1 VSLPFDPSALHEIYA
16 SRDRDGASACGFA
29 LGLALE
35 LARQAAAASPLLWV
49 RHDMSGVEEGLPS
62 PPGLAEW
69 GLDPARILF
78 VRAKDAVAALQAGL
92 EGARMPGLG
101 AVLIE
106 FRGEARAYDLTASRR
121 LAFAAKTSG
130 ALVLVVR
137 TGARPHSSAAA
148 TRWRLR
154 ALPSRA
160 DQLPLAPR
168 TPGPPAFGLTL
179 LRARNG
185 KENLSYHLEWN
196 RNEQRFAILEPQ
208 TGVQV
213 GIHSGSGSL
222 EPARCASAPPLS
234 GSVAT
239 FPAGG
244 PAAPPLARTG

>member
-1 VSLPFDPSALHEIYA
+1 MPLPFDPSALHEIYA
-16 SRDRDGASACGFA
+16 SRDRDGAAACGFA
-29 LGLALE
+29 LGLALGV
-35 LARQAAAASPLLWV
+35 ARQAADTTPLLWV
-49 RHDMSGVEEGLPS
+49 RHEMSGVEEGLPS

-106 FRGEARAYDLTASRR
+106 FRGEARAYDLAASRR
-121 LAFAAKTSG
+121 LAFAAKASG

-137 TGARPHSSAAA
+137 AGARPHSSAAA

-154 ALPSRA
+154 ALPSRG
-160 DQLPLAPR
+160 PMVR

-196 RNEQRFAILEPQ
+196 RNEQRFAILEP
-208 TGVQV
+208 
-213 GIHSGSGSL
+213 SAGSGGL
-222 EPARCASAPPLS
+222 EPARCVSAPPLS
-234 GSVAT
+234 GSVAA

-244 PAAPPLARTG
+244 AAAPPRARAG